1 MSLQVKSAGT
11 EPSARK
17 RITEQDI
24 RWAVLIFDMESK
36 HKNRIKER
44 FPNSFDNEKIIVM
57 DIEDNYQF
65 MDAEL
70 ITELKTI
77 VEQYIP

>member
-1 MSLQVKSAGT
+1 
-11 EPSARK
+11 
-17 RITEQDI
+17 
-24 RWAVLIFDMESK
+24 MEAK

-77 VEQYIP
+77 VEEYIA

>member
-1 MSLQVKSAGT
+1 
-11 EPSARK
+11 
-17 RITEQDI
+17 
-24 RWAVLIFDMESK
+24 LIFVMESK

-44 FPNSFDNEKIIVM
+44 FPNSYDNEKIIVM

-70 ITELKTI
+70 ISELKSI
-77 VEQYIP
+77 VEQYIA